1 VSRDQQRRV
10 DRLSRVAGPCA
21 ACAERE
27 QQGIHPEQ
35 DLAGLRDRI
44 TQIKVQLEDPS
55 WLHDEAVRLA
65 NKADLLERN
74 RSDDNSLEQ
83 AQSEDLWDDDRPAG
97 EKPYRVV
104 PVAEGCRR
112 CQEDAKW
119 LPSPDIQRL
128 AYRLTERSRREASDP
143 DLLRQRARDLQ
154 ERATALRAADGRS
167 PT

>member
-1 VSRDQQRRV
+1 VSRDQRRRV

-27 QQGIHPEQ
+27 QQGIDPEQ
-35 DLAGLRDRI
+35 DLRVLRERI
-44 TQIKVQLEDPS
+44 AQVKAQLEDPS

-74 RSDDNSLEQ
+74 RSDDNSLEP
-83 AQSEDLWDDDRPAG
+83 AQSEDLRDDDRPAS
-97 EKPYRVV
+97 EEPYRVV

-112 CQEDAKW
+112 CQEDAKF
-119 LPSPDIQRL
+119 LPSPDIVRL
-128 AYRLTERSRREASDP
+128 ADRLVEHSRRAASDP
-143 DLLRQRARDLQ
+143 VLLRQQARHLQ